1 MVTTA
6 EKIYCDVP
14 PAAAKLEV
22 VPERQQQQIRVTEE
36 QAKRL
41 RRVAKGQG
49 LTIQAFALRAIM
61 AAVAEVEEELR
72 ADKERKQRVER
83 DEEAAILSMPNVP
96 QGLGIRARR
105 EKKEAAEKAD
115 RAANVARSPA
125 PSIIINSS
133 GAAATLS
140 AHEAAVAE
148 LAARVASAP
157 GWRRGMEL
165 KHAVGTLQRLADTD
179 EERQALA
186 RRLDE
191 LVADADRKPRQR
203 QSKGALDQLWD
214 LLGG

>member
-1 MVTTA
+1 MLPSA
-6 EKIYCDVP
+6 EKIYCDVLP
-14 PAAAKLEV
+14 DAARLEI

-41 RRVAKGQG
+41 RRVAKSHG
-49 LTIQAFALRAIM
+49 LTVQAFALRAIM

-72 ADKERKQRVER
+72 AGKERKRRVER
-83 DEEAAILSMPNVP
+83 DEEAAILSMPNEP

-115 RAANVARSPA
+115 RAASVARSPA

-191 LVADADRKPRQR
+191 LVAEADRMARQGQPKR
-203 QSKGALDQLWD
+203 ALAQM
-214 LLGG
+214 